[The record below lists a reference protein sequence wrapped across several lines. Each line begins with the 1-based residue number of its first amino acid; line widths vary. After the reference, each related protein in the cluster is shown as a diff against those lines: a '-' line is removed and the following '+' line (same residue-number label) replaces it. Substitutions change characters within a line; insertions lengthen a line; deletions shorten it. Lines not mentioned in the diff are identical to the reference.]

1 MLMVADGGGK
11 SLEHRRPPLR
21 VLHGPVNVGN
31 QPWHLSRAER
41 ALQNESDLVVN
52 YGTWLQYPADRTLA
66 QYGAKKWGDILRRA
80 AFALYAPLRYDVIHY
95 YFGRTFMLWDDRGM
109 SFGVFNAS
117 TR

>member
-1 MLMVADGGGK
+1 MLMVADGGDK

-66 QYGAKKWGDILRRA
+66 PYGAKKWGDMTAARSVRAVRALPLRRN
-80 AFALYAPLRYDVIHY
+80 PLLLRPHLHAM
-95 YFGRTFMLWDDRGM
+95 GRPRDELR
-109 SFGVFNAS
+109 
-117 TR
+117 RL